1 MTSAKKGVSEEK
13 CRSIL
18 ERIYCE
24 KFPSVRPD
32 FLVNPETG
40 RCLELDC
47 YNERLGIACE
57 YNGIQHYKYPNPF
70 HKTKKEYIDQIRR
83 DKFKIKVCKY
93 NKILLISV
101 PYTVTDIQTYLEEKL
116 CRYTRLLIEKRILTK
131 INLTG
136 CTILKDY
143 LKSRLKIKPKNSPG
157 TQLDCEK
164 DSGSDTR
171 KDAHK
176 SGSDTRKVDRK
187 IGTDTRKDDKSGS
200 DGGKYSTDSH
210 KKSRTDTRKY
220 SGSDT
225 RKVRRKHESKT
236 KVRSS
241 DSRRKSRT
249 DTRKVDRKVRTD
261 SRKDA
266 HKSRTDTRKVDRKVR
281 TDSGKVDRKVGTD
294 RKKRRKDTS
303 KSRTDDKRVNRKSGS
318 R

>member
-157 TQLDCEK
+157 SQLDCEK
-164 DSGSDTR
+164 DSGSDT
-171 KDAHK
+171 
-176 SGSDTRKVDRK
+176 GKVDRK
-187 IGTDTRKDDKSGS
+187 VGTDTRKDDKSGS

-249 DTRKVDRKVRTD
+249 DTRK
-261 SRKDA
+261 DA

-281 TDSGKVDRKVGTD
+281 TDTRKADRKVGTD

>member
-93 NKILLISV
+93 NKILLVSV
-101 PYTVTDIQTYLEEKL
+101 PYTVTNIQTYLEEKL

-157 TQLDCEK
+157 SQLDCEK
-164 DSGSDTR
+164 DSGSD
-171 KDAHK
+171 
-176 SGSDTRKVDRK
+176 SGKVDRK
-187 IGTDTRKDDKSGS
+187 VGTDS
-200 DGGKYSTDSH
+200 GKYSTDSH

-220 SGSDT
+220 SGSDS

-249 DTRKVDRKVRTD
+249 DARKVDRKVRTD
-261 SRKDA
+261 SRKVDRKIGADA
-266 HKSRTDTRKVDRKVR
+266 RKVDRKVR
-281 TDSGKVDRKVGTD
+281 TD

-303 KSRTDDKRVNRKSGS
+303 KSRTDDKRVNRKS

>member
-101 PYTVTDIQTYLEEKL
+101 PYTVTNIQTYLEEKL

-157 TQLDCEK
+157 SQLDCEK
-164 DSGSDTR
+164 DSGSDSG

-176 SGSDTRKVDRK
+176 SGTDTGKVNRKVGSDT
-187 IGTDTRKDDKSGS
+187 
-200 DGGKYSTDSH
+200 GKYSTDSH
-210 KKSRTDTRKY
+210 KKSRTDTRKC

-236 KVRSS
+236 KVRNP

-249 DTRKVDRKVRTD
+249 DTRKN
-261 SRKDA
+261 A
-266 HKSRTDTRKVDRKVR
+266 HKSRTDSGKADRKVR
-281 TDSGKVDRKVGTD
+281 TD